1 MNDLRIWAL
10 VKNKN
15 EKSVSAV
22 FSDSIIEC
30 LYPGVLKMINK
41 INEFKNFNFLFSKK
55 EIQQAQK
62 KLEQRIKPLIED
74 ARSKLLEQYANPVI
88 RKRAFA

>member
-1 MNDLRIWAL
+1 MFLLLAEVMNDLRIWAL

-30 LYPGVLKMINK
+30 LYPCL
-41 INEFKNFNFLFSKK
+41 LYTS
-55 EIQQAQK
+55 
-62 KLEQRIKPLIED
+62 D
-74 ARSKLLEQYANPVI
+74 AADE
-88 RKRAFA
+88 